1 MVLVERMKIADD
13 DTHLSL
19 TEKLARIGAQL
30 LIKALEKPGDLECT
44 PQPEEGVLYAEKL
57 LKSESRIDWNESAKV
72 LARRMR
78 AFTPFPGL
86 QFEFENNQ
94 VKVWAADALDWPADK
109 APGTVLKA
117 DDALL
122 VQCGENALSMTILQ
136 RAGKPRMPAHSAIQ
150 SLGIRP
156 GDTLQ

>member
-1 MVLVERMKIADD
+1 MVLVEKTKIADD

-19 TEKLARIGAQL
+19 TEKLARIGAEL

-57 LKSESRIDWNESAKV
+57 LKSESRIDWNASAKV
-72 LARRMR
+72 IARRMR

-86 QFEFENNQ
+86 QFEYRSNP
-94 VKVWAADALDWPADK
+94 VKVWQADAHEWPSDA

-122 VQCGENALSMTILQ
+122 VQCGEGALSMAILQ

-150 SLGIRP
+150 SLGIQP
-156 GDTLQ
+156 GDTLK